1 MKSKMKKNLIL
12 KSLTAIFISSVLL
25 TSCLGDPEPVVLDA
39 AADVFIQ
46 KIVEND
52 SELYGLGFVV
62 YGNKGLE
69 SVTVKNPDD
78 KSWTLKKESSA
89 EHIFYLFPGEEDYS
103 ETMPETGDYEFTVKS
118 TQEDEAALVIKDKLE
133 TKTLDALVIDSV
145 KIENSRLELYWQ
157 SVKDADEYVVRLYD
171 SSENLIYLSPELDK
185 NAKDYKFGTS
195 DQGWLSSERFKDD
208 ETYRAEVRAVLYQDG
223 ANIYNKAYSVQ
234 FISIGKEEIVWND

>member
-1 MKSKMKKNLIL
+1 MKKNLIW
-12 KSLTAIFISSVLL
+12 KSLTVIFISSVLL
-25 TSCLGDPEPVVLDA
+25 TSCLKDPEPVVLDA
-39 AADVFIQ
+39 AGDVFIQ

-52 SELYGLGFVV
+52 SELYGLSFVV

-69 SVTVKNPDD
+69 SVTVKSPDD
-78 KSWTLKKESSA
+78 KSWSLNKESTA
-89 EHIFYLFPGEEDYS
+89 DHIFYLFPDEEDYS
-103 ETMPETGDYEFTVKS
+103 ETMPETGDYEFTVTS

-157 SVKDADEYVVRLYD
+157 AVKDADEYVVRLYD

-195 DQGWLSSERFKDD
+195 DQGWLSSDRFKDGD
-208 ETYRAEVRAVLYQDG
+208 TYRAEVRAILYQDG
-223 ANIYNKAYSVQ
+223 ANVYNKAYSVQ
-234 FISIGKEEIVWND
+234 FISIGREEIVWND

>member
-12 KSLTAIFISSVLL
+12 KSLTVIFISSVLL

-39 AADVFIQ
+39 AADAFIQ
-46 KIVEND
+46 KIVKND
-52 SELYGLGFVV
+52 TELYGLGFVV

-69 SVTVKNPDD
+69 SVTVKSPDE
-78 KSWTLKKESSA
+78 KSWSLKKESSA
-89 EHIFYLFPGEEDYS
+89 DHIFYLFPDEEDYS

-133 TKTLDALVIDSV
+133 TKTLNAMVIDSV

-157 SVKDADEYVVRLYD
+157 LVKDADEYVVRLYD
-171 SSENLIYLSPELDK
+171 SSENIIYISSEI
-185 NAKDYKFGTS
+185 NKDVKSYKFGAS
-195 DQGWLSSERFKDD
+195 DQGWLSSDRFKDGQ
-208 ETYRAEVRAVLYQDG
+208 TYRAEVRAVLYQDG

-234 FISIGKEEIVWND
+234 FISIGREEIVWND